1 LVGFVVVLVQGEVA
15 EEVGVVSIRA
25 GGGAFLD
32 GMKGFE
38 EGFGA
43 NGEGRSLLVLGAGS
57 SLVVVWGRCVRGVCA
72 GVESGVVSWEGASLM
87 SLCGRAQIGG

>member
-32 GMKGFE
+32 GTKGFE

-43 NGEGRSLLVLGAGS
+43 DGEGRSLLVLGAGS

-72 GVESGVVSWEGASLM
+72 GVEGSDDVLDG
-87 SLCGRAQIGG
+87 GRI